1 MDLDPSSQAQ
11 PQKRALNASGVQRV
25 PKLRSS
31 CDECSNSKVRCDQGR
46 PSCQRC
52 LYGQVHCNYSVSR
65 RMGKPLSSAKS
76 DQPRNSRPS
85 TSITAT
91 ASQQPRQIAN
101 TSSDPI
107 SQSDGGHSN
116 ITDQNPSH
124 RTGPG
129 MYSQDYDFTG
139 LTFMMRDTN
148 NIPGDS
154 NTDPFLSVSEE
165 LMPDDPMSF
174 INLPDD
180 STENLCLNKPIQP
193 SAQDPEVPDGPTPV
207 RNKANSDNCGIQ
219 ITNRKNAFQS
229 AASPQTQ
236 GSSNSNDNHDLDQQ
250 HQKNT
255 SCVHLTSVTLRSLS
269 LPFSYCKNAGASSPF
284 PFDTIDQAFTTCR
297 RAMTTYHTLIQCPCS
312 HASHFALSL
321 ALIILQILGC
331 FSAISSH
338 STSSFY
344 PSSRLQTPATS
355 ISSSTNNSRNETPFS
370 HSFPTVRTP
379 QNSRSSEIGDS
390 GTADPQKLTLDT
402 PITFGDYKI
411 DAEDEQRFILQ
422 LILTEL
428 RKVTRLIDA
437 FAALYCSAT
446 GEEVRFTATTPT
458 LGSHHRS
465 WNRGD
470 EYVHNALEQFLRNK
484 VKATKKEVSLMLRK
498 LDGHE
503 GSMDFED

>member
-1 MDLDPSSQAQ
+1 MELGSSSQAQ
-11 PQKRALNASGVQRV
+11 RQKRAPNGGEVQRV

-52 LYGQVHCNYSVSR
+52 LYGRVHCNYSVSR

-76 DQPRNSRPS
+76 DQPRTTGTS

-91 ASQQPRQIAN
+91 ASQQPRQIPNA
-101 TSSDPI
+101 SSDHI

-116 ITDQNPSH
+116 TTDQNPSH

-129 MYSQDYDFTG
+129 IYGQDYDFTS
-139 LTFMMRDTN
+139 LAFMMPDLN
-148 NIPGDS
+148 NVPGDPNS
-154 NTDPFLSVSEE
+154 MQFLSASEE
-165 LMPDDPMSF
+165 LMPDDPMNF

-180 STENLCLNKPIQP
+180 STENICLNKPNQL
-193 SAQDPEVPDGPTPV
+193 SAQDPEVPDGPTPFG
-207 RNKANSDNCGIQ
+207 NKAIPGKGGMQ
-219 ITNRKNAFQS
+219 IANRRNAFQS
-229 AASPQTQ
+229 DASPQTQ
-236 GSSNSNDNHDLDQQ
+236 ESSSSNNNDDSDQQ
-250 HQKNT
+250 RQKNT
-255 SCVHLTSVTLRSLS
+255 SCVQLTSVTLRSLS
-269 LPFSYCKNAGASSPF
+269 LPSIYCKNAATSSPF
-284 PFDTIDQAFTTCR
+284 PFDTIDQAFATSR
-297 RAMTTYHTLIQCPCS
+297 RAMTTYYTLIQCPCS
-312 HASHFALSL
+312 HASHFELSL

-331 FSAISSH
+331 YSAISSH

-344 PSSRLQTPATS
+344 PNSRLQTPATS
-355 ISSSTNNSRNETPFS
+355 ISSPSTNSRNDTPFS
-370 HSFPTVRTP
+370 HSLSTARTS
-379 QNSRSSEIGDS
+379 QNTRSGEIGDS
-390 GTADPQKLTLDT
+390 GTTNPPKLTLDT

-437 FAALYCSAT
+437 FAARYCSAS
-446 GEEVRFTATTPT
+446 GEDVRFPAPTPT
-458 LGSHHRS
+458 LASHHRS

-470 EYVHNALEQFLRNK
+470 EYVHNALEQFLRTK
-484 VKATKKEVSLMLRK
+484 VKVTRKEVSLMLRK

-503 GSMDFED
+503 GAMDFED